1 MSPSRLKEALAA
13 ARNGAVAYTAVAY
26 SAVAYSAVACTAVD
40 NGAVAYSA
48 VTYSAVPRNS
58 KRYRFVALNEIARV
72 LVSR

>member
-13 ARNGAVAYTAVAY
+13 ARNGAVAYT
-26 SAVAYSAVACTAVD
+26 AVAYSAVACTAVD